1 MIQVCFY
8 SKRMKTIQATKITF
22 IFHLALNNADIF
34 LTER

>member
-8 SKRMKTIQATKITF
+8 SKRMKTIQTTKITI
-22 IFHLALNNADIF
+22 IFHLALNNADII